1 MGTSLEL
8 YSDSHCPMEA
18 FKKER
23 SMWHLGTWSVGMVG
37 MSWCLG
43 FMILV
48 VFSNLNDSVILWGDR
63 RSLLICGRWKER
75 SLLEADELGVIQPS
89 FLQPFPLLP
98 SSCRAN
104 LSSCDV
110 MSATGNSKYFQTPNP
125 AHGLEV

>member
-63 RSLLICGRWKER
+63 RSLLNCGRWKER
-75 SLLEADELGVIQPS
+75 SLLEALELGVIQPL
-89 FLQPFPLLP
+89 FLQPFPRLL
-98 SSCRAN
+98 SSCGAN
-104 LSSCDV
+104 LSSCEV
-110 MSATGNSKYFQTPNP
+110 MLGTGDLKYSQTPDP
-125 AHGLEV
+125 ASDLEV